1 MGSIILIL
9 LVCLFIFLIHLTEKN
24 TLTYGMVLSIKRNYC
39 YVKSISLN
47 KIIKCKYN
55 KQINIGDSV
64 SAMKHLHTWYII

>member
-1 MGSIILIL
+1 MGISVLIL
-9 LVCLFIFLIHLTEKN
+9 LVCLFIFLMHLTEKD

-64 SAMKHLHTWYII
+64 SAMKHLHIWYII

>member
-1 MGSIILIL
+1 MGIIILIL
-9 LVCLFIFLIHLTEKN
+9 LVCLFILHLTEKD